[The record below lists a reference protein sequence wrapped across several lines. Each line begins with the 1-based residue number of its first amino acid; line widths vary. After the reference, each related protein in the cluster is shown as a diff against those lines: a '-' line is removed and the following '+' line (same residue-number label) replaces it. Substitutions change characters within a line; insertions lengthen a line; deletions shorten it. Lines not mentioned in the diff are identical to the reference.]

1 MWVSARDTS
10 WTQIDIPECDRHIC
24 TYIHCENKSLIQSLA
39 LIRSAASDQT
49 PLVEGPRKQN
59 QIAYLSH
66 SLLCIFYPNARTS
79 LWTHQH
85 ITVSKNIYIY
95 SNHKCV
101 DYPTDRSEGNSWSL
115 DTVTWNCIATACM
128 SAWVSSTFTQMRV
141 CGVRS
146 KQDVQ
151 YRTLNFLM
159 ELHTHTNQI
168 NLCRASLSMQEV
180 QEVKEDIAMDFCD
193 MSADQSTTR
202 VWCYI
207 CLVFLSCQKLPSSS
221 SPSFCQKSAVSWFDR
236 AGLSYE
242 RCWHARQHLTWFEH
256 TQICM

>member
-39 LIRSAASDQT
+39 LIHLATSDQT

-101 DYPTDRSEGNSWSL
+101 DYSTDRSEGNSWSL

-159 ELHTHTNQI
+159 ELHTHKPNKPLQGKP
-168 NLCRASLSMQEV
+168 Q
-180 QEVKEDIAMDFCD
+180 
-193 MSADQSTTR
+193 
-202 VWCYI
+202 
-207 CLVFLSCQKLPSSS
+207 
-221 SPSFCQKSAVSWFDR
+221 
-236 AGLSYE
+236 
-242 RCWHARQHLTWFEH
+242 HARSARGERRHCNGFSWCVCWSEH
-256 TQICM
+256 NMSMMLYLLSISFMPKTAV